1 MRVEVANWVKSDPD
15 LDTIRDNPRFRA
27 MLASAEARLAQ
38 SHNRNRRENRT
49 TRIGHPDSAA
59 VRVEP

>member
-38 SHNRNRRENRT
+38 S
-49 TRIGHPDSAA
+49 
-59 VRVEP
+59 